1 MLSMVISYFFV
12 EFFVGFYYNSLALV
26 ADACHMLS
34 DGLCLVVAWLAIK
47 LSNRTGK
54 KAYRGQTNTYGWVRA
69 EVLGALVNAVFL
81 LALCVII
88 ILEAI
93 QKLIQPE
100 MVQEPK
106 IVAIVGGIGLVMN
119 LLGLFIFGRDSEV
132 MHGHSHG
139 GGGGGEASSSHG
151 HSHGDKEG
159 GNDGQGKDGHG
170 HSHSAGQLNMKGVFL
185 HVLGDAVGSVVV
197 VISAMVMFFYNNC
210 PQTPNDSMT
219 NLDNCQIHQ
228 DATTCGDF
236 INDYLQN
243 QYYTD
248 NFKTDN
254 ITNIKQYVEDFL
266 IDPTGM
272 SEINATSD
280 IIKNASTTV
289 KLMYPKSKLH
299 WTLYVDPVTSL
310 VLTGLILVT
319 TMGLLKVP
327 MMILL
332 QTVPAHIDP
341 EKIKSELI
349 RIAKDKFQTT
359 ITIHDL
365 HVWTLSGDKY
375 VGTVHLKLVNVD
387 LEKYNKLVNKAKD
400 IFHENGIHQI
410 TIQPE
415 FATVRRE
422 SFGPVSDDSQE
433 DSEQC
438 LLICCDEATTT

>member
-1 MLSMVISYFFV
+1 
-12 EFFVGFYYNSLALV
+12 
-26 ADACHMLS
+26 MLS

-54 KAYRGQTNTYGWVRA
+54 KALKGQTNTYGWVRA

-100 MVQEPK
+100 MVEEPK

-119 LLGLFIFGRDSEV
+119 LLGLFIFGRDSEM

-139 GGGGGEASSSHG
+139 GGSGGNSGDDAHSHG

-159 GNDGQGKDGHG
+159 GNTGGGHG
-170 HSHSAGQLNMKGVFL
+170 HSHSAGHLNMYGVFL

-197 VISAMVMFFYNNC
+197 VVSALVMFFYNNC
-210 PQTPNDSMT
+210 PQTPNDSAT

-248 NFKTDN
+248 NFNTDN
-254 ITNIKQYVEDFL
+254 ITNVKQYVQEFL
-266 IDPTGM
+266 IDPTGT
-272 SEINATSD
+272 SELNATSD
-280 IIKNASTTV
+280 IIKNATTTV

-310 VLTGLILVT
+310 ILTGLILVT
-319 TMGLLKVP
+319 TMGLLK
-327 MMILL
+327 
-332 QTVPAHIDP
+332 
-341 EKIKSELI
+341 
-349 RIAKDKFQTT
+349 
-359 ITIHDL
+359 
-365 HVWTLSGDKY
+365 
-375 VGTVHLKLVNVD
+375 GT
-387 LEKYNKLVNKAKD
+387 
-400 IFHENGIHQI
+400 
-410 TIQPE
+410 
-415 FATVRRE
+415 
-422 SFGPVSDDSQE
+422 
-433 DSEQC
+433 
-438 LLICCDEATTT
+438 